1 MISVKPNLVRRNSLS
16 AELLSE
22 AVFKYLKGKT
32 VINNVFFFNDK
43 HRYSR

>member
-16 AELLSE
+16 AELLSSSLQVSQRK
-22 AVFKYLKGKT
+22 A
-32 VINNVFFFNDK
+32 VINNVFFNDK